1 MSLEGEYDYENIF
14 VKILQGDIPC
24 AKVYED
30 EHVLSFMDAF
40 PQSEGHVLVI
50 PKAPSRN
57 LLDASP
63 KTLGRM
69 IGRTQ
74 KIARSVKAALA
85 PDGIRIMQFNGAPAG
100 QTVFHLHFH
109 IIPVYKNSK
118 TSAHASGDMADMA
131 QLELI
136 AAKIREDLEKDPENE

>member
-1 MSLEGEYDYENIF
+1 MSLEGDYDYENIF
-14 VKILQGDIPC
+14 VKILQGEMPSV
-24 AKVYED
+24 KVYED
-30 EHVLSFMDAF
+30 EHVLAIMDVF
-40 PQSEGHVLVI
+40 PQSDGHVLVI

-57 LLDASP
+57 LLDASA

-74 KIARSVKAALA
+74 KLAIAVKAALS

-109 IIPVYKNSK
+109 IIPVYKGGE
-118 TSAHASGDMADMA
+118 TRAHASGQMTDMAE
-131 QLELI
+131 LEII
-136 AAKIREDLEKDPENE
+136 AAKIREELNREPEHE